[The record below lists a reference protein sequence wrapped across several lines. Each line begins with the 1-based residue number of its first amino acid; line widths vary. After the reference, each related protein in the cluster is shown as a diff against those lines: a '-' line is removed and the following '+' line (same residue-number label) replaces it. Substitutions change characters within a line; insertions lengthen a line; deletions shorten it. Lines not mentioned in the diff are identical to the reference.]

1 MKRLGIV
8 LAVGSV
14 VLLSGCVA
22 DGYYRGNYYG
32 RGGYGYYD
40 DRGNDRDYGYSRE
53 RRDDRDR
60 YDYDR
65 RY

>member
-8 LAVGSV
+8 LALGSV

-22 DGYYRGNYYG
+22 DGYYGRGYDNYY
-32 RGGYGYYD
+32 RNGYSSRSNY
-40 DRGNDRDYGYSRE
+40 RDYDYNRD
-53 RRDDRDR
+53 RRGDYRDR